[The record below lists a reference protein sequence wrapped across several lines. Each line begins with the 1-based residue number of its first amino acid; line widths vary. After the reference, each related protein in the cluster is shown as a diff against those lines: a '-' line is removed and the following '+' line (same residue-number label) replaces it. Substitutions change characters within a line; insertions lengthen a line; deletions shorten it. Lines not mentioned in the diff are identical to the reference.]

1 MTARALRRPEPAVL
15 RRLLRLVLAVGALLV
30 LTAAPASAHANLERS
45 DPPNGGQIAPGRT
58 TLTLWFGEP
67 VTAAGSSFSVQ
78 RTDGAAPAVETT
90 AQVGDGGTVVH
101 LTIPPLEN
109 GTYTLTWAVTATDGH
124 PTRGTVVFGSG
135 FRPDGIA
142 SADTAA
148 PDAGAVA
155 LRVVDLGGSLVALG
169 SLVVAGRVIGA
180 LGGLGPVLRRR
191 VLTAGALGATVALVG
206 ALATPVLTASAQLG
220 DSGGATALLSAVQGL
235 VLTSTWGILWAVR
248 VVALLVAYVFLWR
261 ARRDAADEAERRPG
275 GRSWQVP
282 GRVAAVALALG
293 MTVDAWAGHASTL
306 QGRSVLTSV
315 AASLHVLAASVW
327 AGGLLVLVLA
337 VVPVMR
343 LDGPQRRAVTPAVWR
358 AFSPVAAM
366 SVAVL
371 AATGTY
377 EAARHTGTLAAL
389 GDGLYGRSILV
400 KLGLLGVALALAG
413 YNTLVVNDRIASR
426 VGAVVGLGSAW
437 RPRGR
442 ALRVTVAVEALVLVL
457 AVGMAAVMTS
467 TPTAREVA
475 AASQTTAPHTDTVD
489 GLFITAEAVPT
500 GTRLRVVVRTE
511 AVLRPMPWPVT
522 GVEVGFVEG
531 TALTPAASAPDVTAL
546 DTVDE
551 GLYEASVDDP
561 GLDEWTAQVVVHRAG
576 RPDDT
581 LLLPGSSAT
590 GAEPISPLELA
601 AGGAALL
608 LLLGTAAA
616 VVVTRRRR
624 GEPPDALPDTDDH
637 VDVPALQEAI
647 SR

>member
-1 MTARALRRPEPAVL
+1 MPRASGRTRPAALRRLARVL
-15 RRLLRLVLAVGALLV
+15 LVVGALLF
-30 LTAAPASAHANLERS
+30 LTAGPASAHANLERS

-90 AQVGDGGTVVH
+90 STLDEGGTVVH

-142 SADTAA
+142 SADTSA

-220 DSGGATALLSAVQGL
+220 DDGDVAGLVSAVQDL
-235 VLTSTWGILWAVR
+235 VLTSTWGILWALR

-261 ARRDAADEAERRPG
+261 SRRDAADEAD
-275 GRSWQVP
+275 GRATPSTWVVP
-282 GRVAAVALALG
+282 GRVAAVALAAG
-293 MTVDAWAGHASTL
+293 MTLDAWAGHASTL

-315 AASLHVLAASVW
+315 AAALHVLAASVW
-327 AGGLLVLVLA
+327 AGGLVVLVLA

-343 LDGPQRRAVTPAVWR
+343 LDGPERRAVTPAVWR

-371 AATGTY
+371 AATGFY
-377 EAARHTGTLAAL
+377 EAARHTGTLATL
-389 GDGLYGRSILV
+389 DDGLYGRSILV
-400 KLGLLGVALALAG
+400 KVGLLGVALALAG
-413 YNTLVVNDRIASR
+413 YNTLVVNDRIAER
-426 VGAVVGLGSAW
+426 VGAAVGLGSLW

-442 ALRVTVAVEALVLVL
+442 ALRRTVVVEAVVLL
-457 AVGMAAVMTS
+457 CAVGVAAVMTS

-475 AASQTTAPHTDTVD
+475 AASQTSAPHTDTVD

-522 GVEVGFVEG
+522 GVEVGFLEG
-531 TALTPAASAPDVTAL
+531 TVLNPEPAVRDSTTL
-546 DTVDE
+546 DAVDD
-551 GLYEASVDDP
+551 GLYEASVADP
-561 GLDEWTAQVVVHRAG
+561 GLDEWTAQVVVHRTG
-576 RPDDT
+576 KPDDT
-581 LLLPGSSAT
+581 LLLPGTSAT
-590 GAEPISPLELA
+590 GAEPVSPLELA
-601 AGGAALL
+601 AGSVALL
-608 LLLGTAAA
+608 LLAGTGTA
-616 VVVTRRRR
+616 VVLTRRRR
-624 GEPPDALPDTDDH
+624 GDPQDDQDDTDHHTDAT
-637 VDVPALQEAI
+637 ALQEAI